1 MPLAEKPQLPRSFR
15 EDPENP
21 QIIGII
27 LIDEPVGVYY
37 GGTIAAPV
45 MSEIYDMVLPYLFP
59 EDRAVE
65 TETDEE
71 MS

>member
-1 MPLAEKPQLPRSFR
+1 M
-15 EDPENP
+15 ENP

-45 MSEIYDMVLPYLFP
+45 MSEIYDMVLPYLFRRTERSKRKRTKKCP
-59 EDRAVE
+59 EILYTAEVRYYN
-65 TETDEE
+65 
-71 MS
+71 

>member
-1 MPLAEKPQLPRSFR
+1 M
-15 EDPENP
+15 ENP